1 MEEIEEEQKDVED
14 DEEEDEEN
22 WRKVVVNERK
32 EQLMKLCA
40 EPRVLDAAF
49 RTALSV
55 AAECLA
61 PKTQPAVKAKPQM
74 PVGEKKCKDDKKKRK
89 EVEKKVEKKGE
100 KEDENKKGEPKG
112 ESENEKNDENRK
124 LKLTPS
130 PPNSPP
136 PRDPVMSL
144 GLYFFQSKKR
154 YIYILII

>member
-1 MEEIEEEQKDVED
+1 MEEIEEEKKDVEVED

-100 KEDENKKGEPKG
+100 REDEKKKGEPKG
-112 ESENEKNDENRK
+112 ENEKKDENRK

>member
-1 MEEIEEEQKDVED
+1 M
-14 DEEEDEEN
+14 
-22 WRKVVVNERK
+22 VNERK

-61 PKTQPAVKAKPQM
+61 PKTHPAVKAKPQM

-89 EVEKKVEKKGE
+89 EVEKKVEKNGE
-100 KEDENKKGEPKG
+100 KEDESNENKKGEPKG
-112 ESENEKNDENRK
+112 ENEPKRK

-136 PRDPVMSL
+136 PRGPVMSL
-144 GLYFFQSKKR
+144 GLYLFQSKKR

>member
-1 MEEIEEEQKDVED
+1 M
-14 DEEEDEEN
+14 
-22 WRKVVVNERK
+22 VNERK

-61 PKTQPAVKAKPQM
+61 PKTHPAVKAKPQM

-89 EVEKKVEKKGE
+89 EVEKKVEKKAE

-112 ESENEKNDENRK
+112 ENEPKRK

-144 GLYFFQSKKR
+144 GLYLFQSKKQN
-154 YIYILII
+154 IYILII